1 MRREQFDPDLAPGWQ
16 RLDALTARAGRR
28 GRGAL
33 TQAEVRE
40 LGRLFRDAVADFAH
54 ARRVIPGDPML
65 LRLQDR
71 ILRARAALYGEV
83 LEQARPC
90 AYLRTGYWR
99 ALRARR
105 AALALAVVLFASVA
119 VAAAVWGLLDPD
131 SARTVVP
138 GGFIDGADPPRGDR
152 GLSSA
157 DSAAFS
163 SFLFTHNI
171 QVALLTFVAGIAF
184 GLGSG
189 ILIAYNAVV
198 LGALLGV
205 AAHYHNAG
213 QVLVLI
219 TAHGLLEISC
229 TLIAGAAGMWMGWA
243 LVEPGAGRRRTALAE
258 RARSALAIVLGTAPW
273 LVVCGLVEA
282 FISPAGWP
290 APAVVLVGGGLLM
303 LFWSLVLLRGRAEGT
318 AAGQRRPLRL
328 ARR

>member
-1 MRREQFDPDLAPGWQ
+1 MRREHFDPDLSAGWQ
-16 RLDALTARAGRR
+16 RLEVLASRAGRR

-33 TQAEVRE
+33 GQAEVRE
-40 LGRLFRDAVADFAH
+40 LGALFRDAVADLAQ
-54 ARRVIPGDPML
+54 ARRAIPGDPML

-71 ILRARAALYGEV
+71 ILRARAAVYGEV

-90 AYLRTGYWR
+90 AYLKTGYWQ
-99 ALRARR
+99 ALRARG
-105 AALALAVVLFASVA
+105 AVLALAVLLFAGVA
-119 VAAAVWGLLDPD
+119 VAAVIWGLLDPD

-157 DSAAFS
+157 QSAAFS

-189 ILIAYNAVV
+189 ILIAYNALVF
-198 LGALLGV
+198 GALLGV
-205 AAHYHNAG
+205 AAHYHHAG
-213 QVLVLI
+213 QVLTLI

-243 LVEPGAGRRRTALAE
+243 LIAPGSLRRRAALAGRARAALP
-258 RARSALAIVLGTAPW
+258 IVLGTAPW
-273 LVVCGLVEA
+273 LVACGLVEA
-282 FISPAGWP
+282 FVSPAGWSP
-290 APAVVLVGGGLLM
+290 LAVALTGGGLFV
-303 LFWSLVLLRGRAEGT
+303 LFWSLVLWRGHS
-318 AAGQRRPLRL
+318 RPLRL